1 MKKVWIVMVLVGL
14 LSSSIATAQETI
26 IPYRPG
32 CGPIDEGKVY
42 DVVEQMPSFPGGPNA
57 MMEFIS
63 RTITYPVSALKQNLQ
78 GRVVVSFIVERDG
91 SLSNAKVVKS
101 VAPDMDKEALRVV
114 KKMPRWIPG
123 QQNGCKVRVKYTI
136 PVTFRL
142 DKQPVTPKKDTDRSQ
157 VIGSKHDISIG
168 QQQQEQ
174 RRDTTRHV
182 FCDLQEQMPAFP
194 GGNRALLKY
203 LEENVQYPKELEE
216 TCVQGRVIV
225 TFAVEKDG
233 SIAEAK
239 VIKSLCP
246 ALDAEALR
254 VVSTMPRWIPGKRM
268 GEPIRVKY
276 VIPVCFRLQ

>member
-1 MKKVWIVMVLVGL
+1 MKKIWIIIVLAGV
-14 LSSSIATAQETI
+14 LSCLTATAQETL

-32 CGPIDEGKVY
+32 CGPVDEEKVY
-42 DVVEQMPSFPGGPNA
+42 DVVEQMPSFPGGPAA
-57 MMEFIS
+57 MMDFIS

-78 GRVVVSFIVERDG
+78 GRVIVTFVVERDG
-91 SLSNAKVVKS
+91 SLSHAKVVKS

-123 QQNGCKVRVKYTI
+123 QQNGCKVKVKYTV

-142 DKQPVTPKKDTDRSQ
+142 NKQPVQPVDRSK
-157 VIGSKHDISIG
+157 VIGSKHDISIE

-182 FCDLQEQMPAFP
+182 FCEIPEQMPAFP
-194 GGNRALLKY
+194 GGKRALLKY

-216 TCVQGRVIV
+216 TSVQGRVIV
-225 TFAVEKDG
+225 TCIVEKDG
-233 SIAEAK
+233 SITGTK
-239 VIKSLCP
+239 VVKGLCL

-254 VVSTMPRWIPGKRM
+254 VVSAMPRWIPGKRM